1 MKATYFY
8 QHDPGLTMF
17 KTLLVAV
24 DGSEISHRA
33 LEEALAV
40 ARAMQASV
48 HAVHVVQTGAFPTM
62 ILDSLEPPDVAQ
74 QAILDSLEREADEI
88 LADTERR
95 AAAAGIRITP
105 HKRWGHPGAEITAL
119 AQELGADLTV
129 VGSHGRGRLDRLFLG
144 SVSSY
149 VVDHAPSTVMVVRAG
164 PTARDRER

>member
-1 MKATYFY
+1 
-8 QHDPGLTMF
+8 MF
-17 KTLLVAV
+17 RTVLVAV

-48 HAVHVVQTGAFPTM
+48 HAVHVVQTGVYPTM
-62 ILDSLEPPDVAQ
+62 ILNNLEPPDIAQ
-74 QAILDSLEREADEI
+74 QAVLDSLEREADEI

-95 AAAAGIRITP
+95 AAAAGLRITP
-105 HKRWGHPGAEITAL
+105 HKRWGHPGAEIIAL
-119 AQELGADLTV
+119 AQELAADLTV

-149 VVDHAPSTVMVVRAG
+149 VVDHATSTVMVVRAG
-164 PTARDRER
+164 PTAQDHGR